1 MIRLLPIL
9 LVMLAFACPLHSE
22 PLEDDFLKCGDL
34 QHFRA
39 VSYLKVAKELQALPE
54 AERVKALER
63 FCATPEHDLQAIIL
77 CRMLF
82 TAKPGG
88 TFRRPLLGGPGF
100 ITSREDIPGLSDP
113 RLSQPWPLEPI
124 TLADGVPFAIVTGYA
139 LAGAAEKA
147 GAYLAYCRKETQWSP
162 LGYHPVSSEQ
172 MKNALQK
179 LEHQIPTKDLTPWVI
194 KFLHQQIK
202 TP

>member
-1 MIRLLPIL
+1 MTPRLPIL
-9 LVMLAFACPLHSE
+9 LILVAFACPLHSE

-63 FCATPEHDLQAIIL
+63 FCNIPERNLQSIIL

-179 LEHQIPTKDLTPWVI
+179 LEHQIPTQDLTPWVI
-194 KFLHQQIK
+194 KFLHQQIV

>member
-1 MIRLLPIL
+1 MLVLLAI
-9 LVMLAFACPLHSE
+9 ACPLRSE
-22 PLEDDFLKCGDL
+22 SLEDDFLKCGDL

-39 VSYLKVAKELQALPE
+39 VSYLKVAEELQALPE
-54 AERVKALER
+54 AERVKTLER
-63 FCATPEHDLQAIIL
+63 FCNIPERNLQAIIL

-100 ITSREDIPGLSDP
+100 ITSREDVPGLSDP
-113 RLSQPWPLEPI
+113 RCDQHWPLEPI
-124 TLADGVPFAIVTGYA
+124 ALADGVPFCIVTGYA

-162 LGYHPVSSEQ
+162 LRYHPVARDGMES
-172 MKNALQK
+172 ALQK
-179 LEHQIPTKDLTPWVI
+179 LERHIPPKDLTPWVRE
-194 KFLHQQIK
+194 FLYQQIK

>member
-1 MIRLLPIL
+1 MTFRLTIL

-39 VSYLKVAKELQALPE
+39 VSYLKVAEELQALPE

-63 FCATPEHDLQAIIL
+63 FCNIPERNLQSIIL

-82 TAKPGG
+82 TAKPEG

-147 GAYLAYCRKETQWSP
+147 GAYLAYCRKETQWSS
-162 LGYHPVSSEQ
+162 LRYHPFPREGMES
-172 MKNALQK
+172 ALQK
-179 LEHQIPTKDLTPWVI
+179 LENQIPSQFLTPWM
-194 KFLHQQIK
+194 KSFLHQQIEN
-202 TP
+202 P

>member
-1 MIRLLPIL
+1 MTAPRSIL
-9 LVMLAFACPLHSE
+9 LVLMALAGPLRSE

-63 FCATPEHDLQAIIL
+63 FCNIPERNLQAIIL

-100 ITSREDIPGLSDP
+100 ITSREDIPGLTDP

-162 LGYHPVSSEQ
+162 LRYHPVSSEQ
-172 MKNALQK
+172 MENALQK
-179 LEHQIPTKDLTPWVI
+179 LEHQIPTKDLTLWVI
-194 KFLHQQIK
+194 KFLHQQIV

>member
-1 MIRLLPIL
+1 MTPRLPIL
-9 LVMLAFACPLHSE
+9 LILVAFACPLHSE

-34 QHFRA
+34 RNFRA
-39 VSYLKVAKELQALPE
+39 VSYLKVAEELQALPE
-54 AERVKALER
+54 AERVKTLER
-63 FCATPEHDLQAIIL
+63 FCNIPERNLQAIIL

-82 TAKPGG
+82 TAKHGG

-100 ITSREDIPGLSDP
+100 ITSTEDIPGLSDP

-147 GAYLAYCRKETQWSP
+147 GAYLAYCRKETQWSS
-162 LGYHPVSSEQ
+162 LRYHPFPREGMES
-172 MKNALQK
+172 ALQK
-179 LEHQIPTKDLTPWVI
+179 LENQIPSQFLTPWM
-194 KFLHQQIK
+194 KSFLHQQIEN
-202 TP
+202 P